1 MRGKIRK
8 RNFHAHG
15 SDFTAHRGRF
25 VGAFCIFREGERGKT
40 KTSDSAVG
48 GVQSHY
54 GGKPP

>member
-1 MRGKIRK
+1 MAVVSEEIRK

-15 SDFTAHRGRF
+15 SDFTARPAYSAR
-25 VGAFCIFREGERGKT
+25 AKEGEGEI
-40 KTSDSAVG
+40 SVSAVG